1 VAKMFFGVVM
11 VFASAVLM
19 WCEGASA
26 QVRYTG
32 YPVLTGYSF
41 SDGSV
46 PQYSVLSNVHFRS
59 RSRRLEA
66 RVGQSQWFRTSLYN
80 GGRSVKG
87 ASPVFAVPNGCEM
100 RNSLASDVPTR
111 SKIYL
116 CVKAEVA
123 CPSMYGYAIYCGTL
137 RAR

>member
-19 WCEGASA
+19 RCEGASA

-32 YPVLTGYSF
+32 YPVVTDYSY
-41 SDGSV
+41 SDGSI
-46 PQYSVLSNVHFRS
+46 PSNSTLVNVYFRA

-66 RVGQSQWFRTSLYN
+66 RVGRSPWFRTTSYN
-80 GGRSVKG
+80 ARRSVKG
-87 ASPVFAVPNGCEM
+87 ISRVFDAPYGCQG

-123 CPSMYGYAIYCGTL
+123 CPSVYGYAIYCGTL
-137 RAR
+137 KAR

>member
-1 VAKMFFGVVM
+1 MFFGVAM
-11 VFASAVLM
+11 VFASAVFM
-19 WCEGASA
+19 RCEGASA

-32 YPVLTGYSF
+32 YPVVTEYSY
-41 SDGSV
+41 SDGSI
-46 PQYSVLSNVHFRS
+46 PSYSTLVNVYFRA

-66 RVGQSQWFRTSLYN
+66 RVGQSPWFRVSSYN

-87 ASPVFAVPNGCEM
+87 ISSVFVAPNRCEG
-100 RNSLASDVPTR
+100 RNSLVSDVPTR

-116 CVKAEVA
+116 CLKAEVA
-123 CPSMYGYAIYCGTL
+123 CPSGYGYAIYCGNL